1 MRALFPSALIAMAIA
16 TAALAGAVSPA
27 SAAPLTAAEIKAQM
41 EGKTIKTR
49 RFGMAITLN
58 YRANGTVTA
67 RAFLGSVDGTWRANG
82 NQVCTTFPRGPAK
95 GTECVTF
102 EKIGPNRYRNSK
114 GVEFTV
120 Q

>member
-1 MRALFPSALIAMAIA
+1 MRRVFVSCLSASVFAAM
-16 TAALAGAVSPA
+16 LAGAP
-27 SAAPLTAAEIKAQM
+27 SAADARPLTAAEIEAQM
-41 EGKTIKTR
+41 AGKTIKAR
-49 RFGMAITLN
+49 RFGMNITLN
-58 YRANGTVTA
+58 YRPDGTVTA
-67 RAFLGSVDGTWRANG
+67 RAFLGSVDGTWRARG